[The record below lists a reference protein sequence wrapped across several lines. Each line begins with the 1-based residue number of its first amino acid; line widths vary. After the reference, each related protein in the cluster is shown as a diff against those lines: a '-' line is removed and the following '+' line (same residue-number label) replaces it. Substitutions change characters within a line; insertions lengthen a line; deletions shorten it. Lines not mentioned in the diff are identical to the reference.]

1 MDNVLH
7 LPVIDRGIVLVNK
20 FGDEKN
26 DYDSVI
32 IHQRDVRLKMLD
44 KLAE

>member
-1 MDNVLH
+1 MFFIFLLSIEVF
-7 LPVIDRGIVLVNK
+7 VLVNK

-32 IHQRDVRLKMLD
+32 IHQKDVRIKMLD